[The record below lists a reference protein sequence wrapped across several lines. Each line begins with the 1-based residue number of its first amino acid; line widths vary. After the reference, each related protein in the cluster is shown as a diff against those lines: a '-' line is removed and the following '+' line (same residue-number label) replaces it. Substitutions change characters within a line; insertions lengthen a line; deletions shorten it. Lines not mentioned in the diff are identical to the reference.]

1 MNKAI
6 VYAEELNYWKSST
19 ASADSWLEKA
29 IKEIK
34 RIGGAVLSS
43 ASVHMDNRHGFMIH
57 FTLGTDQFR
66 IEMAALPCK
75 NPSEDNL
82 RAARVQAAT
91 ILYHDV
97 KHKCVMAK
105 VKGARQAF
113 AEHWLLPSG
122 ETVAR
127 AMEQGAGYLS
137 SNMPM
142 LLGSGK
148 AER

>member
-1 MNKAI
+1 MTL
-6 VYAEELNYWKSST
+6 VHAEDINYWKSSSS
-19 ASADSWLEKA
+19 SADTWIEKA
-29 IKEIK
+29 IREIK
-34 RIGGAVLSS
+34 AIGGVVLAA
-43 ASVHMDNRHGFMIH
+43 ASVQADNRNGFMIR
-57 FTLGTDQFR
+57 FSLNKDDFV
-66 IEMAALPCK
+66 IEIAALPCRK
-75 NPSEDNL
+75 PTEDNQ

-105 VKGARQAF
+105 IKGARQAF

-127 AMEQGAGYLS
+127 AMEQGAGYLA

-142 LLGSGK
+142 LLGAGTITK
-148 AER
+148 